1 MMADKKPRGRRPWL
15 DEIRLGGDGQY
26 AYRGSHMKFGGEEA
40 AFRRFRLT
48 NGVLTA
54 CLAVCVAATGCLNV
68 GTLDNTVWVLVPY
81 MLEVVFTAAFAWS
94 AVRLLLQGSVVR
106 SYIFKQ
112 TVKRLPVLAVIDA
125 LAAILTFGSVVVLSA
140 IEKSFPAPVIIYLLL
155 QAAVCALALLEL
167 KVLKRAAWE
176 SV

>member
-1 MMADKKPRGRRPWL
+1 MADKKPHGRRPWL
-15 DEIRLGGDGQY
+15 DEIQLGGNGQY
-26 AYRGSHMKFGGEEA
+26 AYRGSHQKFSGDDN

-48 NGVLTA
+48 LGCFAA
-54 CLAVCVAATGCLNV
+54 CLAGCVVAAGCLNI
-68 GTLDNTVWVLVPY
+68 GKLDNTVWVLVPY
-81 MLEVVFTAAFAWS
+81 MLEVVFTAALAWS

-112 TVKRLPVLAVIDA
+112 TTKRLPVLAVIDA
-125 LAAILTFGSVVVLSA
+125 AAAAITFGSAIVCSA
-140 IEKSFPAPVIIYLLL
+140 IDSFWTAPVIVYLLL

-167 KVLKRAAWE
+167 KVLKRAKWE

>member
-26 AYRGSHMKFGGEEA
+26 AYRGSHMKFGGDEA
-40 AFRRFRLT
+40 ALRRFRLT
-48 NGVLTA
+48 NGALTA
-54 CLAVCVAATGCLNV
+54 CLGVCVAATGCLNV
-68 GTLDNTVWVLVPY
+68 GRLDNTVWVLVPY

-112 TVKRLPVLAVIDA
+112 TVKRLPVLAVVDA
-125 LAAILTFGSVVVLSA
+125 LAAILTFGSAVVLSA

-155 QAAVCALALLEL
+155 QAAVCVLALLEL

>member
-15 DEIRLGGDGQY
+15 DEIQLGGDGQY
-26 AYRGSHMKFGGEEA
+26 AYRGSHMKFGGDEA
-40 AFRRFRLT
+40 ALRRFRLT
-48 NGVLTA
+48 TSVLTA

-68 GTLDNTVWVLVPY
+68 GKLDNTVWVLVPY
-81 MLEVVFTAAFAWS
+81 MLEVVLTAALAWS

-112 TVKRLPVLAVIDA
+112 TAKRLPVLAIIDA
-125 LAAILTFGSVVVLSA
+125 AAAAITFGSAIVYSAIDSFWTAPVVV
-140 IEKSFPAPVIIYLLL
+140 YLLL
-155 QAAVCALALLEL
+155 QAAVCALALLAL

>member
-1 MMADKKPRGRRPWL
+1 MADKKPRGRRPWL
-15 DEIRLGGDGQY
+15 DEIQLGGDGQY
-26 AYRGSHMKFGGEEA
+26 AYRGSHMKFGGDEA
-40 AFRRFRLT
+40 ALRRFRLT
-48 NGVLTA
+48 TGVLTA

-68 GTLDNTVWVLVPY
+68 GGLDNTVWVLVPY
-81 MLEVVFTAAFAWS
+81 MLEVVFTAALAWS

-112 TVKRLPVLAVIDA
+112 TSKRLPVLAVIDA
-125 LAAILTFGSVVVLSA
+125 AAAAITFGSAIVCSA
-140 IEKSFPAPVIIYLLL
+140 IDSFWTAPVLVYLLL